1 MKKKTKILLIVGV
14 ILVVCSYFGY
24 KAFNLLVRYNIDN
37 KSDVIDSLKIN
48 DSKFIQFQ
56 QNLKDNQE
64 YLEFKN
70 IKVRNDFKDFR
81 FLDDV
86 STDDDLKFRLDDEND
101 NRKAAIM
108 IGVAPTYVE
117 YLKSDID
124 VFSDDGA
131 NITNDDLDNIKEFLK
146 ENGINNDVNL
156 FKYIIEHK
164 DDKNSIFAS
173 TKELRNNYII
183 YYLMHIMLPHN
194 SGVTLIDGTYSGYI
208 FELDNGVKEVNILYY
223 DKRYIFTFIGD
234 DYFNDEYIYDF
245 LGTLI
250 IESSTDESGKVV
262 FTDDDTF
269 TRTYNIIDVIENN
282 SLEYDS
288 FEIKQ
293 YQNEKS
299 YIVDV
304 KKDLAKNIEKNKNYE
319 FTFKINKDVII
330 EDEIKAI
337 FDNYEIVDV
346 VETDKVGL
354 EQTQETPYLWR
365 KVG

>member
-1 MKKKTKILLIVGV
+1 
-14 ILVVCSYFGY
+14 
-24 KAFNLLVRYNIDN
+24 
-37 KSDVIDSLKIN
+37 
-48 DSKFIQFQ
+48 
-56 QNLKDNQE
+56 
-64 YLEFKN
+64 
-70 IKVRNDFKDFR
+70 
-81 FLDDV
+81 
-86 STDDDLKFRLDDEND
+86 
-101 NRKAAIM
+101 
-108 IGVAPTYVE
+108 
-117 YLKSDID
+117 
-124 VFSDDGA
+124 
-131 NITNDDLDNIKEFLK
+131 
-146 ENGINNDVNL
+146 
-156 FKYIIEHK
+156 
-164 DDKNSIFAS
+164 
-173 TKELRNNYII
+173 
-183 YYLMHIMLPHN
+183 
-194 SGVTLIDGTYSGYI
+194 
-208 FELDNGVKEVNILYY
+208 LYY

-245 LGTLI
+245 LGTFI

-269 TRTYNIIDVIENN
+269 TRTYNIIDIIENN